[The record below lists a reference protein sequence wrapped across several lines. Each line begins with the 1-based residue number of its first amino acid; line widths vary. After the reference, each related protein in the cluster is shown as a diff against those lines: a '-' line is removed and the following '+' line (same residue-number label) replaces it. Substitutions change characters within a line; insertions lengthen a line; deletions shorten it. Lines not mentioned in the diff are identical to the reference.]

1 MSVPASIRDI
11 ERPDQALMT
20 YYLLACLRGGPGF
33 FVILLL
39 DFFRYKT
46 LRYRFDDEGVSMSWG
61 ILFRRQINLT
71 FARIQD
77 IHLHSNIVERW
88 LGLAKIEIQ
97 TASGNSEAEMTIE
110 GVKNFLEVRDFL
122 YSRMRGAT
130 AAAAA
135 GGTGDGAGPGEPGE
149 LAELLRAAAAEMRA
163 IREALEAKSRPT
175 DGRAP

>member
-1 MSVPASIRDI
+1 MSVPASIREI
-11 ERPDQALMT
+11 ERPSEALMA
-20 YYLLACLRGGPGF
+20 YYLLACLRAGPGF
-33 FVILLL
+33 PVVLLL

-61 ILFRRQINLT
+61 ILFRREIHLT

-97 TASGNSEAEMTIE
+97 TASGSSDAEMSIE

-130 AAAAA
+130 ASSAA
-135 GGTGDGAGPGEPGE
+135 PQPSEQGEAGE
-149 LAELLRAAAAEMRA
+149 LTELLRATAAVLRG
-163 IREALEAKSRPT
+163 IRQALEARRRSA
-175 DGRAP
+175 DGDQP

>member
-1 MSVPASIRDI
+1 MSVPASIRAI
-11 ERPDQALMT
+11 ERPVDALMT
-20 YYLLACLRGGPGF
+20 YYLIACLRGGPGF
-33 FVILLL
+33 FVVLLL

-61 ILFRRQINLT
+61 ILFRREVNLT

-97 TASGNSEAEMTIE
+97 TASGSSEAEMTIE

-130 AAAAA
+130 ATVSGAEADD
-135 GGTGDGAGPGEPGE
+135 GGASGDSED
-149 LAELLRAAAAEMRA
+149 LAQLLRATAAELRG
-163 IREALEAKSRPT
+163 IRGALEARSRVT
-175 DGRAP
+175 DGFEQ

>member
-1 MSVPASIRDI
+1 MSVPASIREI
-11 ERPDQALMT
+11 ERPVEALMA
-20 YYLLACLRGGPGF
+20 YYVLASLRGGPGF
-33 FVILLL
+33 FVVLLL
-39 DFFRYKT
+39 DFFRYRT

-130 AAAAA
+130 APAAVAQA
-135 GGTGDGAGPGEPGE
+135 SGSGESEE
-149 LAELLRAAAAEMRA
+149 LADLLRATAAELRG
-163 IREALEAKSRPT
+163 IREALEARQRST
-175 DGRAP
+175 DGSQP